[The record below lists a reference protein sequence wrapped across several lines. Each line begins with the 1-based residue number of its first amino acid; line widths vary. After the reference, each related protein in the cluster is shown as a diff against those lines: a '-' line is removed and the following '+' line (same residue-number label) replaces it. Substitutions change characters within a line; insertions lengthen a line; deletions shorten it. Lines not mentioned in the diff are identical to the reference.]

1 MKPCFLFFKKP
12 MRFFAKS
19 HLCHPERIIMMEKS
33 PRRVKNVEP
42 PRSAVVAGEDAGAP
56 FSYQAQA
63 RDSSVDSLPQIDGH
77 RDMWKG
83 LLWFWGFFLVAL
95 AILAAGCGA
104 PQADKEYGGPD
115 TGPTYGDLLID
126 SSIGDA
132 STLIPPLASDAS
144 SHSVAALIYNG
155 LVKYDGDLNL
165 VGDLAESWE
174 ISPNGLVITFKLRR
188 GVKWHDGAPFTA
200 HDVMF
205 TYRVMVDPQTPT
217 AYGEDYKQVK
227 KAEVLDDYMFR
238 VTYPKPFAPALG
250 SWTLAIL
257 PRHLLE
263 GRDITESP
271 LARQPVGTGPFKFE
285 EWRAGDKIV
294 LSYNPDYFEG
304 RPYLNG
310 YLYVVKPD
318 LATMFLELK
327 AGNIDRMG
335 LTPLQYER
343 QTAYAKFQ
351 RLFNKYKYVSF
362 SYTYLGYNL
371 EDPRFADRRVRQALT
386 HAINRQEIV
395 EGVLLGL
402 GQEATGPYKP
412 GTWFYN
418 PDVPRFPYD
427 PQKAKALL
435 AEAGWRPNSQGILEK
450 DGKPFEFTIL
460 TNQGNDLRVRTGEII
475 QRRLREIGIV
485 VKLRTVEWAAFIK
498 EFIDKGRF
506 EAVLLGWTTGQ
517 DPDLF
522 DIWHSTKTK
531 PGELNFI
538 HYKNPEVDRLL
549 EEGRHTFDREK
560 RRQAYFRFQ
569 EIIAEDQP
577 YTFLFVPD
585 ALPAVHKR
593 FRGIKPAPAGIN
605 YNFPKWYVPEG
616 EQKYTMSP
624 Y

>member
-1 MKPCFLFFKKP
+1 M
-12 MRFFAKS
+12 KS
-19 HLCHPERIIMMEKS
+19 HHKLSQRQNL
-33 PRRVKNVEP
+33 R
-42 PRSAVVAGEDAGAP
+42 
-56 FSYQAQA
+56 
-63 RDSSVDSLPQIDGH
+63 
-77 RDMWKG
+77 
-83 LLWFWGFFLVAL
+83 FWVFFLLSAAIVA
-95 AILAAGCGA
+95 AAGCGS
-104 PQADKEYGGPD
+104 PQAEKEYGGPD
-115 TGPTYGDLLID
+115 TGPAYGDLLIEA
-126 SSIGDA
+126 SIGDA
-132 STLIPPLASDAS
+132 STLIPPLASDAA
-144 SHSVAALIYNG
+144 SHDVAGLIYNG

-165 VGDLAESWE
+165 VGDLAESWD
-174 ISPNGLVITFKLRR
+174 ISEDGLVITFKLRQ

-200 HDVMF
+200 HDVLF
-205 TYRVMVDPQTPT
+205 TYQVMVDPKTPT

-227 KAEVLDDYMFR
+227 KAEVLDDYTFR
-238 VTYPKPFAPALG
+238 VTYPQPFAPALG

-257 PRHLLE
+257 PKHLLE
-263 GRDITESP
+263 GQDITQSP
-271 LARQPVGTGPFKFE
+271 LARKPVGTGPFKFQ
-285 EWRAGDKIV
+285 EWSAGDKII

-310 YLYVVKPD
+310 YIFLVKPD

-335 LTPLQYER
+335 LTPLQYKR
-343 QTAYAKFQ
+343 QTAYAKFR

-386 HAINRQEIV
+386 QAINKQEIV

-418 PDVPRFPYD
+418 PEVPRFSYD
-427 PQKAKALL
+427 PQRAKALL
-435 AEAGWRPNSQGILEK
+435 AEAGWHPNSEGILEK

-475 QRRLREIGIV
+475 QRRLKEIGIV

-517 DPDLF
+517 DPDLY
-522 DIWHSTKTK
+522 DIWHSSKTK

-560 RRQAYFRFQ
+560 RKQAYFRFQ
-569 EIIAEDQP
+569 KIIAEDQP

-605 YNFPKWYVPEG
+605 YNFPKWYVPKD
-616 EQKYTMSP
+616 EQKYTISP

>member
-1 MKPCFLFFKKP
+1 MKP
-12 MRFFAKS
+12 
-19 HLCHPERIIMMEKS
+19 
-33 PRRVKNVEP
+33 KNADRQP
-42 PRSAVVAGEDAGAP
+42 KT
-56 FSYQAQA
+56 
-63 RDSSVDSLPQIDGH
+63 
-77 RDMWKG
+77 W
-83 LLWFWGFFLVAL
+83 WFWGLILFTLVIQAGV
-95 AILAAGCGA
+95 GCGS
-104 PQADKEYGGPD
+104 PQPEKEYGGPD
-115 TGPTYGDLLID
+115 TGPAYGDLLIEA
-126 SSIGDA
+126 SIGDA
-132 STLIPPLASDAS
+132 STLIPALASDSS
-144 SHSVAALIYNG
+144 SHGVAALIYNG
-155 LVKYDGDLNL
+155 LLKYDGDLNL

-174 ISPNGLVITFKLRR
+174 ISPDGLTITFKLRR
-188 GVKWHDGAPFTA
+188 GVKWQDGTPFTA
-200 HDVMF
+200 HDVIF
-205 TYRVMVDPQTPT
+205 TYQVMIDPKTPT
-217 AYGEDYKQVK
+217 AYGGDYKQVK
-227 KAEVLDDYMFR
+227 KAEVLDDHTFR

-257 PRHLLE
+257 PKHLLE
-263 GRDITESP
+263 GQDITKSP
-271 LARQPVGTGPFKFE
+271 LARHPVGTGPYKFR
-285 EWRAGDKIV
+285 EWRAGDKIF

-310 YLYVVKPD
+310 YIYLVKPD

-327 AGNIDRMG
+327 AGNLDRMG

-351 RLFNKYKYVSF
+351 RRFNKYKYVSF

-371 EDPRFADRRVRQALT
+371 EDRRFANRRVRQALT

-412 GTWFYN
+412 GTWFSN
-418 PDVPRFPYD
+418 PDVPRFDYNPE
-427 PQKAKALL
+427 KAKALL
-435 AEAGWRPNSQGILEK
+435 AEAGWRPNSRGILEK

-475 QRRLREIGIV
+475 QKRLAEVGIV

-517 DPDLF
+517 DPDIY
-522 DIWHSTKTK
+522 DIWHSSKTK

-538 HYKNPEVDRLL
+538 HYNNPEVDRLI

-569 EIIAEDQP
+569 EIIAADQP

-585 ALPAVHKR
+585 ALPAIHKR

-605 YNFPKWYVPEG
+605 YNFPKWYVPQA

>member
-1 MKPCFLFFKKP
+1 MVTPSEANGL
-12 MRFFAKS
+12 
-19 HLCHPERIIMMEKS
+19 
-33 PRRVKNVEP
+33 
-42 PRSAVVAGEDAGAP
+42 
-56 FSYQAQA
+56 
-63 RDSSVDSLPQIDGH
+63 DSSVASLPQNDKYVNI
-77 RDMWKG
+77 WKR
-83 LLWFWGFFLVAL
+83 LLGFMGFFLMTAAL
-95 AILAAGCGA
+95 LVTAGCGS

-115 TGPTYGDLLID
+115 RGPAYGDLLIEA
-126 SSIGDA
+126 SIGDA
-132 STLIPPLASDAS
+132 STLIPPLASDAP
-144 SHSVAALIYNG
+144 SHDVSGLIYNG
-155 LVKYDGDLNL
+155 LLKYDGDLNL

-174 ISPNGLVITFKLRR
+174 ISEDGLVITFKLRR

-205 TYRVMVDPQTPT
+205 TYRVMVDPKTPT

-227 KAEVLDDYMFR
+227 KAEAVDDYTFR
-238 VTYPKPFAPALG
+238 VTYPQPFAPALG

-263 GRDITESP
+263 GRDITQSP
-271 LARQPVGTGPFKFE
+271 LARRPVGTGPYKFQ
-285 EWRAGDKIV
+285 EWSAGDKII
-294 LSYNPDYFEG
+294 LSCNPDYFEG

-310 YLYVVKPD
+310 YIFLVKPD

-335 LTPLQYER
+335 LTPLQYKR
-343 QTAYAKFQ
+343 QTAYPKFQ

-386 HAINRQEIV
+386 HAINKQEIV

-418 PDVPRFPYD
+418 PDVPKFPYD
-427 PQKAKALL
+427 PQQAKALL

-475 QRRLREIGIV
+475 QRRLREVGIV

-517 DPDLF
+517 DPDLY
-522 DIWHSTKTK
+522 DIWHSSKTK

-569 EIIAEDQP
+569 EILAEDQP

-585 ALPAVHKR
+585 ALPAVHRR

-616 EQKYTMSP
+616 EQKYTISP

>member
-1 MKPCFLFFKKP
+1 M
-12 MRFFAKS
+12 
-19 HLCHPERIIMMEKS
+19 
-33 PRRVKNVEP
+33 
-42 PRSAVVAGEDAGAP
+42 
-56 FSYQAQA
+56 
-63 RDSSVDSLPQIDGH
+63 
-77 RDMWKG
+77 
-83 LLWFWGFFLVAL
+83 
-95 AILAAGCGA
+95 LAAGCGS
-104 PQADKEYGGPD
+104 PQAEKEYGGPD
-115 TGPTYGDLLID
+115 TGPAYGDLLID
-126 SSIGDA
+126 ASIGDA
-132 STLIPPLASDAS
+132 STLIPPLASDAA
-144 SHSVAALIYNG
+144 SHGVAGLIYNG

-165 VGDLAESWE
+165 VGDLAESWN
-174 ISPNGLVITFKLRR
+174 ISPDGLVITFKLRR

-205 TYRVMVDPQTPT
+205 TYQTMVDPKTPT

-227 KAEVLDDYMFR
+227 KAEVLDDYTFR

-257 PRHLLE
+257 PKHLLA
-263 GRDITESP
+263 GRDITQSP
-271 LARQPVGTGPFKFE
+271 LARQPVGTGPFKFQ
-285 EWRAGDKIV
+285 EWHTGDKIF

-310 YLYVVKPD
+310 YIYLVKPD

-327 AGNIDRMG
+327 GGNIDRMG

-343 QTAYAKFQ
+343 QTAYDKFH

-386 HAINRQEIV
+386 HAINKQEIV

-412 GTWFYN
+412 GTWFSN
-418 PDVPRFPYD
+418 PDVSKFPYD
-427 PQKAKALL
+427 PEKAKTLL
-435 AEAGWRPNSQGILEK
+435 AEAGWRPNAQGILEK

-485 VKLRTVEWAAFIK
+485 VKLRTVEWAAFLK

-517 DPDLF
+517 DPDLY
-522 DIWHSTKTK
+522 DIWHSSKTK

-538 HYKNPEVDRLL
+538 HYNNPEVDRLL

-605 YNFPKWYVPEG
+605 YNFPKWYVPKD
-616 EQKYTMSP
+616 EQKYTISP